1 MTEMA
6 STPRRRRLSTRAVSL
21 RLVAA
26 SFLASA
32 AIGGGLAIQMA
43 NGHDPALGAG
53 TTKASSGSSQSQA
66 GGFGDDES
74 DGFDQS
80 QSESGFDQGQ
90 SQSDVGQ
97 SASTPGSVTSRA
109 S

>member
-1 MTEMA
+1 MTEIA
-6 STPRRRRLSTRAVSL
+6 STTRRRRLSTRAVSL

-32 AIGGGLAIQMA
+32 AIAGGLAIQMA
-43 NGHDPALGAG
+43 NGHDPELGAG
-53 TTKASSGSSQSQA
+53 TANASAAANRSSQSQS
-66 GGFGDDES
+66 GS
-74 DGFDQS
+74 DF
-80 QSESGFDQGQ
+80 GQ
-90 SQSDVGQ
+90 SQDQSSFGQ

>member
-1 MTEMA
+1 MSEIAGTQ
-6 STPRRRRLSTRAVSL
+6 RRKRLSTRVVTL

-26 SFLASA
+26 SLMASA

-53 TTKASSGSSQSQA
+53 TSTARSGSGTGST
-66 GGFGDDES
+66 GNDGS
-74 DGFDQS
+74 DGFAQS
-80 QSESGFDQGQ
+80 PP
-90 SQSDVGQ
+90 
-97 SASTPGSVTSRA
+97 SATAVTTRS

>member
-1 MTEMA
+1 MTEIA

-32 AIGGGLAIQMA
+32 AIAGGLAIQMA

-53 TTKASSGSSQSQA
+53 TANASAAVAIPGGARHDDPTAPTRASGS
-66 GGFGDDES
+66 D
-74 DGFDQS
+74 FDQS
-80 QSESGFDQGQ
+80 QSQ
-90 SQSDVGQ
+90 SNFGQ

>member
-1 MTEMA
+1 M
-6 STPRRRRLSTRAVSL
+6 SL

-32 AIGGGLAIQMA
+32 AIAGGLAVQMA
-43 NGHDPALGAG
+43 HGKDPALGAG
-53 TTKASSGSSQSQA
+53 TTNASSGAGSPSSIGQSQA
-66 GGFGDDES
+66 QTG
-74 DGFDQS
+74 GFDQS
-80 QSESGFDQGQ
+80 QDRSGFGQ
-90 SQSDVGQ
+90 SDFGQ

>member
-1 MTEMA
+1 M
-6 STPRRRRLSTRAVSL
+6 

-32 AIGGGLAIQMA
+32 AIAGGLAIQMA

-53 TTKASSGSSQSQA
+53 TTNASTGAGSSSSSGQSRAQT
-66 GGFGDDES
+66 G
-74 DGFDQS
+74 GFDQS
-80 QSESGFDQGQ
+80 QDQSGFGQ
-90 SQSDVGQ
+90 P
-97 SASTPGSVTSRA
+97 ASTPGSVTSRA